1 MLLNTMTCFP
11 VHAQQPDVIEQKR
24 LQAPIGH
31 RQPRPRDLP
40 PSLLQNEN
48 RLPRPNSGLDPGPE
62 INICRP
68 C

>member
-1 MLLNTMTCFP
+1 MLVNAAACIP
-11 VHAQQPDVIEQKR
+11 AHAQQGDLIEQKR

-40 PSLLQNEN
+40 PSVVQDGICRE
-48 RLPRPNSGLDPGPE
+48 RKAGFDTGRD
-62 INICRP
+62 INICRG